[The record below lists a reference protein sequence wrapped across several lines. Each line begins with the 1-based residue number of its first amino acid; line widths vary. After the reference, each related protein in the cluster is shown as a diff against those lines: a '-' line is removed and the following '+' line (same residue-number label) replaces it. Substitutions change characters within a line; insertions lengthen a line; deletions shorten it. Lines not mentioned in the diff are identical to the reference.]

1 MKNQIF
7 LKYYYKT
14 SCKTKKRKENALT
27 NSSKKKSKLASNIS
41 AIVDNVVTK
50 KVTEYSYENV
60 LVKQLTLVVCGMN
73 SCSKLLHHI
82 YKNNSNQSVYDG
94 GFENKFGV
102 AFCCPEYMIL
112 AMNTEDSKMSCNKKL
127 SKESNKFIDTLEHV
141 SSKKEV

>member
-1 MKNQIF
+1 M
-7 LKYYYKT
+7 
-14 SCKTKKRKENALT
+14 
-27 NSSKKKSKLASNIS
+27 ASYIS
-41 AIVDNVVTK
+41 AIVDNIVTK
-50 KVTEYSYENV
+50 TVTECSYENF

-82 YKNNSNQSVYDG
+82 CKNNSNQSVYDG

-102 AFCCPEYMIL
+102 AFRCPEYMIL